1 MRVVAVLALLSL
13 VAADARAARKPSASE
28 RAAVTAAVLTQVPDL
43 PSSPA
48 VVVVRRIV
56 VSTVR
61 PGRGSN
67 FLRFAAAFGYGRDAS
82 GYPAGTRTAVVG
94 LHRRTRGWIMIGY
107 GPTRAVC
114 REPQFFFGGRRAAIL
129 RDLGIRCH

>member
-13 VAADARAARKPSASE
+13 VAADAPAARKPSAGE
-28 RAAVTAAVLTQVPDL
+28 RAAVTGAVLTQVPDL

-61 PGRGSN
+61 PGRGSD

-82 GYPAGTRTAVVG
+82 GYPAGTRTAIVG

-107 GPTRAVC
+107 GSARAVC
-114 REPQFFFGGRRAAIL
+114 REPQFFVGGRRAAIL
-129 RDLGIRCH
+129 RDLGVRCP